1 MKKEEEVTVT
11 YVKTSFDD
19 RDSGGFKLETKR
31 QYTQQHAHN
40 DNANILM
47 FSRHNLY
54 HVVLMSTKNKVQQR
68 LIGMS
73 LVYQVFG
80 IDLKAR
86 VQ

>member
-19 RDSGGFKLETKR
+19 RDSGGFKLEAKH